1 MLGRVVSPLVDVI
14 DVDGIVQRINV
25 NDLVERIDFNKLLD
39 SIDLDRALDR
49 VDINKILQRVDVK
62 DLVDRAE
69 IPAIVA
75 RSTSGL
81 FSPIVDAY
89 RSQLV
94 VVDQALQGTGCQRK
108 NRVPPAPGRPL
119 DETFKFPKG
128 GGNIAIAVQERY
140 AGTVSRA
147 LAFLLDQS
155 IISALFYFVVM
166 IIEFAVEIISH
177 QPANYIH
184 ESSWGILIIFFMW
197 QFLYFAS
204 ALAAT
209 SKTPGKVLLGL
220 KVVNNADGTP
230 VTATRAM
237 VRTLFLHL
245 SIWSIVGVLCGV
257 MRKDRR
263 ELHDIIAG
271 TGVVYSWDA
280 GMARYRQKVT
290 DESQLVE
297 PTNLI
302 NSSTTSA
309 AQPEER
315 GTEHRTLF
323 SRRTKK
329 AMPVATATDINP
341 MRSKH
346 SLVMHL

>member
-1 MLGRVVSPLVDVI
+1 
-14 DVDGIVQRINV
+14 
-25 NDLVERIDFNKLLD
+25 
-39 SIDLDRALDR
+39 
-49 VDINKILQRVDVK
+49 
-62 DLVDRAE
+62 
-69 IPAIVA
+69 
-75 RSTSGL
+75 
-81 FSPIVDAY
+81 
-89 RSQLV
+89 
-94 VVDQALQGTGCQRK
+94 
-108 NRVPPAPGRPL
+108 
-119 DETFKFPKG
+119 
-128 GGNIAIAVQERY
+128 
-140 AGTVSRA
+140 
-147 LAFLLDQS
+147 
-155 IISALFYFVVM
+155 M

-184 ESSWGILIIFFMW
+184 ESSWGILIILFMW